1 MSSATGKTKYRLV
14 DGRLAPVS
22 YTREAT
28 YDAPIVPTSE
38 SEVVAAR
45 LHIGQVISTVEITSL
60 SDLSKAI
67 AEYHRKYTPSTPLR
81 LYCSFSTYQKIRALV
96 QPHLHF
102 ESVSANEGDIIN
114 IFGLSVYTLS
124 RVPGHMAVVI

>member
-1 MSSATGKTKYRLV
+1 MSIATGKIKYRLV
-14 DGRLAPVS
+14 DGS
-22 YTREAT
+22 
-28 YDAPIVPTSE
+28 IVPISE

-45 LHIGQVISTVEITSL
+45 LHKGQVLSIVEITSL
-60 SDLSKAI
+60 PDIYEAI

-96 QPHLHF
+96 QPHL
-102 ESVSANEGDIIN
+102 ESVSANEGDKIN

-124 RVPGHMAVVI
+124 QVPGHMAVVI